1 MKIIDR
7 PLYINQL
14 LIIQNTP
21 EINIIT
27 GIRRSGKSKLLSIF
41 SQHIKSADPDANII
55 NIDLTKIRDAYPK
68 LLLARTHHEETDFE
82 GVHIIDIPLWPMA

>member
-14 LIIQNTP
+14 LRVQNTP
-21 EINIIT
+21 EIKIIT

-55 NIDLTKIRDAYPK
+55 NIDLTKIRMPIRNYCWQGLIMK
-68 LLLARTHHEETDFE
+68 RRILKEYT
-82 GVHIIDIPLWPMA
+82 